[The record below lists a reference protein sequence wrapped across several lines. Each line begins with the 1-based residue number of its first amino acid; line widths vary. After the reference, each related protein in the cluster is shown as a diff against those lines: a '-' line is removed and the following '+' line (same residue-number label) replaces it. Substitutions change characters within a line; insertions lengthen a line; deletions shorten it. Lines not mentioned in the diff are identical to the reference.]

1 MPAAGWYRD
10 PAGSGGLAWWDG
22 HGWANPAAVSFPPA
36 DARAS
41 LSWRVTSWL
50 ASPAASPLL
59 VTVAGIAASGW
70 VSGAAI
76 LAGVVAAGH
85 PIAAVATALSASAFV
100 LPVLDAATGIVSL
113 ACRAGRASPPA
124 RPARQVRTAARRAA
138 GARRRKPATIPGLGR
153 ALLRSRSPVLPGS
166 LPQLRLV
173 LAATLWSTVLTFA
186 WLTVRAVLHGG
197 LAVGDAGASAYGQEL
212 AAAAWMM
219 HFIVW
224 CRAACRRLDRN
235 RATATISTAVH
246 I

>member
-10 PAGSGGLAWWDG
+10 PAGSGALAWWDG
-22 HGWANPAAVSFPPA
+22 HGWASPAAAWFPPA
-36 DARAS
+36 DVRVS
-41 LSWRVTSWL
+41 LSWRVRSWL
-50 ASPAASPLL
+50 AGPAASPLP

-70 VSGAAI
+70 VSGAAV

-138 GARRRKPATIPGLGR
+138 GAGRRKPATIRDVLR
-153 ALLRSRSPVLPGS
+153 ALHFRSPALPGT

-173 LAATLWSTVLTFA
+173 LAAALWSTVVTFA
-186 WLTVRAVLHGG
+186 WLAVRAAL
-197 LAVGDAGASAYGQEL
+197 
-212 AAAAWMM
+212 
-219 HFIVW
+219 
-224 CRAACRRLDRN
+224 
-235 RATATISTAVH
+235 
-246 I
+246 